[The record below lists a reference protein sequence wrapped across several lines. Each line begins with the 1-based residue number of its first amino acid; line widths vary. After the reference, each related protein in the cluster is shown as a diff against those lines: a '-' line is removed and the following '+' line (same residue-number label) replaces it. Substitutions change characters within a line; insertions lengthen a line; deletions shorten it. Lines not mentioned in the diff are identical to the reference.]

1 MSSYPYFKRRI
12 YGPRCATPPTYVCY
26 ELPQP
31 DPYSRSSS
39 STSSDEGSGDED
51 SGSESASNVDE
62 DGNRSPGSSD
72 APVESMQIKS
82 APSGDNWEV
91 VDTGIAEQPTVV
103 SSTGAKDSKAPLEPQ
118 DIPCPPSGN
127 EEDSE
132 DASERLR
139 LEKREGKKKEV
150 VVPDATDDTTV
161 TAPMDVD
168 VKVEHE
174 SPSKRRTKKK
184 SRRRRAE
191 DRAPAYRPILTIRS
205 SQGFVWNQ
213 DLFVPSYIKER
224 YIASSP
230 PSSFAP
236 MGSGSPGSKHL
247 VNNNFFS
254 SSNEMD
260 YEVECV
266 EIHVDEDDLDSIIP
280 RA

>member
-1 MSSYPYFKRRI
+1 MSTTLSTVALSCRP
-12 YGPRCATPPTYVCY
+12 PSRCATPPTFVCY

-39 STSSDEGSGDED
+39 PTSSSGDDECED
-51 SGSESASNVDE
+51 SGTESSSNLDE
-62 DGNRSPGSSD
+62 DEHRSPGSSN
-72 APVESMQIKS
+72 APVERSEMKS
-82 APSGDNWEV
+82 IPVPISGNWEV
-91 VDTGIAEQPTVV
+91 VDADMDVKVPVAIA
-103 SSTGAKDSKAPLEPQ
+103 GAKNGKTTLEPQ

-139 LEKREGKKKEV
+139 AEKREGKKKEV
-150 VVPDATDDTTV
+150 VVSESTDADDKMEV
-161 TAPMDVD
+161 E

-174 SPSKRRTKKK
+174 SPSKRKSKKKK
-184 SRRRRAE
+184 SRRHRGE
-191 DRAPAYRPILTIRS
+191 EQEPILTIRS

-230 PSSFAP
+230 PSSFTP
-236 MGSGSPGSKHL
+236 MGSSPTASKSNL

-266 EIHVDEDDLDSIIP
+266 EIRVDEDELDSIIP